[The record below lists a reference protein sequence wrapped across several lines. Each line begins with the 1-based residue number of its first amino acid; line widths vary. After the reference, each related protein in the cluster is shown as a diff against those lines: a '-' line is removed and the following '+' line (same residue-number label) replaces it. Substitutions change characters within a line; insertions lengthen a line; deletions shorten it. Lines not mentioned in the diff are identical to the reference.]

1 MVINVNKQDIVHVDG
16 VITDITDI
24 NETFLNKLFLS
35 LLKKESSIEV
45 EDEEKC
51 GYIGKLF
58 LELKSACDESSD
70 FYKAYNEIRN
80 QYQEIQEN
88 EKKLI
93 DKSENP
99 F

>member
-1 MVINVNKQDIVHVDG
+1 MVINVNKQDIVFVDG
-16 VITDITDI
+16 VAKDIADI
-24 NETFLNKLFLS
+24 NETFLNNLFLS
-35 LLKKESSIEV
+35 LLKKESSIIV

-58 LELKSACDESSD
+58 LELKSACDENSA

-80 QYQEIQEN
+80 QYQEVQEN
-88 EKKLI
+88 EKKLK
-93 DKSENP
+93 DNDEEP